1 MTILDRILEYI
12 TCIFIGLGIMTVV
25 LSILTLVSITYELDK
40 LQIINILPL

>member
-12 TCIFIGLGIMTVV
+12 TCIFIALGIMTVV
-25 LSILTLVSITYELDK
+25 LSILTLVAVTYELDK